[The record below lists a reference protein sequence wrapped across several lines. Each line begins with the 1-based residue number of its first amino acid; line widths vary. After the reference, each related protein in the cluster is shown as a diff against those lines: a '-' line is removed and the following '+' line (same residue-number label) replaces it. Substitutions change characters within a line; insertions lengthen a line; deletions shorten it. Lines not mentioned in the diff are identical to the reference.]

1 MCRCEAFSTY
11 PRTYDLLH
19 ASALLSE
26 TERDGCGVADL
37 LVEMDRM
44 LRPGGFV
51 IIRDKPSMINYVRK
65 FMTALR
71 WDGWFSEVEPRTD
84 ALSSFEERVLIMRK
98 TLWSDGLVTV

>member
-1 MCRCEAFSTY
+1 
-11 PRTYDLLH
+11 
-19 ASALLSE
+19 
-26 TERDGCGVADL
+26 
-37 LVEMDRM
+37 
-44 LRPGGFV
+44 
-51 IIRDKPSMINYVRK
+51 MINYVRK